1 MVVPTVDKSRDTD
14 VRDMEPGLIPLH
26 QQSFCSIAM
35 REPLL
40 RKTWEYS
47 NITKPLISYER
58 SWPLACLDGLIKP
71 NQASHPGCQVN
82 IKCFYA
88 KSTCLGSNYRN
99 ISSLTLVQKVIPGY
113 LFNGILWGWSV
124 ADLQI

>member
-1 MVVPTVDKSRDTD
+1 MISVFLQCFYSHLKERIRIRQAERNMQFNYLRTGFFED
-14 VRDMEPGLIPLH
+14 
-26 QQSFCSIAM
+26 M
-35 REPLL
+35 REPPL

-47 NITKPLISYER
+47 NITKPLVSYER
-58 SWPLACLDGLIKP
+58 GWPQACLDGLIKP
-71 NQASHPGCQVN
+71 NPGLPLGCQVN

-113 LFNGILWGWSV
+113 LQRTVDNYS
-124 ADLQI
+124 